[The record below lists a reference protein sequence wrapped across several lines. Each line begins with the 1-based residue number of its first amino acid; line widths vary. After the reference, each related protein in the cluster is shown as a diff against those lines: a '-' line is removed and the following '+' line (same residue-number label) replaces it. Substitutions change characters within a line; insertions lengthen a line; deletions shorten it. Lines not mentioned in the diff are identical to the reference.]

1 MLIIELHNGG
11 KPVINLNSVLNNS
24 ASLEVHAHWDPIVD
38 ATYNLHKNSPENVE
52 LFDLS
57 PNEPIREY
65 KSDAFNAFL
74 PSSSVTVGDV
84 WELDLDA
91 VIPFLSQF
99 HPGATGKL
107 KHGQKGA
114 FACLRALSSDYADIA
129 FRIHAEFTLATR
141 PNPDWK
147 PGSDRRRQVDLARF
161 IPSQYAGRLLIDL
174 KTGGIYDFSLA
185 LPPRNS
191 NVDINDFGYA
201 DMVFVTRMELLA
213 TPTKSSDDIKWE
225 EVIAAKEA
233 RSRLEL
239 EFYKF
244 AEINWLPFEEAVA
257 EAEATQRPLHA
268 VLTWGP
274 LNDESC

>member
-1 MLIIELHNGG
+1 MIDFSTAL
-11 KPVINLNSVLNNS
+11 KNSPPLK
-24 ASLEVHAHWDPIVD
+24 VHAHWDPIAD
-38 ATYNLHKNSPENVE
+38 ATYNLHKEPENLE

-57 PNEPIREY
+57 PNEPTREY
-65 KSDAFNAFL
+65 NGAVFNAFL
-74 PSSSVTVGDV
+74 PSSAVTVGDV

-114 FACLRALSSDYADIA
+114 FACLRALSQDYADIS

-147 PGSDRRRQVDLARF
+147 PGGDRRRQVDLARF
-161 IPSQYAGRLLIDL
+161 IPSQYTGRLLIDL
-174 KTGGIYDFSLA
+174 KTGSICDFSLA

-191 NVDINDFGYA
+191 NVDINDFGHA
-201 DMVFVTRMELLA
+201 DMVFVPRMELLA
-213 TPTKSSDDIKWE
+213 TPAKALDDIEWADTITAE
-225 EVIAAKEA
+225 EA

-239 EFYKF
+239 KFYKF
-244 AEINWLPFEEAVA
+244 AEINWLPLEEAVA
-257 EAEATQRPLHA
+257 ASEATQRPIHT

-274 LNDESC
+274 LDDESC